1 MIGKKI
7 EIMNFFI
14 KNKKFVYLGIFGI
27 AMGALE
33 AIVVVYL
40 RELYYPKGFNFPLTL
55 ISLKF
60 LFIEWIR
67 EVSTILMLIM
77 IGVISGRN
85 FREKFSYFL
94 FTFAIWDIFYYVWL
108 KILLNWPSSLF
119 TWDILFLIPVPWIG
133 PVLSPIICSLTMI
146 LISMTIINLEEN
158 KYKVKI
164 KLYELILVFSGAFII
179 LYTFIYDYSKIIFN
193 EILKFG
199 LKNLINNIEFWN
211 KISQFIPTKF
221 NWLFFI
227 IGEIIILINFIGFI
241 KRIKR

>member
-1 MIGKKI
+1 
-7 EIMNFFI
+7 
-14 KNKKFVYLGIFGI
+14 
-27 AMGALE
+27 
-33 AIVVVYL
+33 
-40 RELYYPKGFNFPLTL
+40 
-55 ISLKF
+55 
-60 LFIEWIR
+60 
-67 EVSTILMLIM
+67 MLIM
-77 IGVISGRN
+77 IGVISGKN

-158 KYKVKI
+158 GYKVKI
-164 KLYELILVFSGAFII
+164 KLYEWLLVFSGAFII

-199 LKNLINNIEFWN
+199 LKNLIKNIEFWN